1 MTARMQHRA
10 RPPFHSMSGV
20 TLIEL
25 MVSVAIVAILAAIA
39 YPSYTQYVVRS
50 NRAVAKSALAQ
61 VADRQEQ
68 YFADNKSYAANLA
81 QLGYAA
87 NSIMVDNQGQRVVNT
102 DGSRIYNIALT
113 NTAATTYT
121 AEAAPQLA
129 QASRDTG
136 CGTRSLTHR
145 GQKSQTGAST
155 NCW

>member
-1 MTARMQHRA
+1 MTARTQNRA
-10 RPPFHSMSGV
+10 RPALHSMAGV
-20 TLIEL
+20 TLMEL
-25 MVSVAIVAILAAIA
+25 ITAVAIVGILAAVA

-50 NRAVAKSALAQ
+50 NRAVAKSALVQ

-68 YFADNKSYAANLA
+68 YFADHKSYAANLS

-87 NSIMVDNQGQRVVNT
+87 NSIMIDNQGQRVVDA
-102 DGSRIYNIALT
+102 DGKRLYNISLT

-121 AEAAPQLA
+121 AQAAPQLG

-136 CGTRSLTHR
+136 CGTLTLTHR
-145 GQKSQTGAST
+145 GQKSQTGSST